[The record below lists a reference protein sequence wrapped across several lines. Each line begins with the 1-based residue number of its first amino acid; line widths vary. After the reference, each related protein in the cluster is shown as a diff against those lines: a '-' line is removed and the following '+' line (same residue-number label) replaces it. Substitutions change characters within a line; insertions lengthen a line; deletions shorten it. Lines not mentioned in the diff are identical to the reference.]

1 MPFTLSHPAAVLPFL
16 SGGRARGRLVGSA
29 LVAGSLAPDVP
40 FFTDSL
46 VHGTFAFGA
55 VTHRWWAVPTVDVAI
70 AAALAASWH
79 GLLREPLVA
88 LLPGRWADAA
98 EELTAPRGRARDAA
112 GAGWFALS
120 AAAGAATHVVWDA
133 FTHDGRLGVRLL
145 PVLAQT
151 VHGRPVYW
159 LLQCA
164 FSVLGL
170 GVLAWA
176 VPRTLRRARPEP
188 GPGPR
193 RDVRRGLRLP
203 RRARA
208 SVTVLAGA
216 AALAGAGQRLTRW
229 DGGPLRDASVFDL
242 VPTVAFGA
250 GAGVAAAL
258 VCYAAAV
265 RLPALR
271 RLAAGGT

>member
-16 SGGRARGRLVGSA
+16 SEGRARGRLAGSA

-46 VHGTFAFGA
+46 VHGTFAFGE
-55 VTHRWWAVPTVDVAI
+55 VTHRWWAVPTVDVVI
-70 AAALAASWH
+70 AAALVVSWH

-120 AAAGAATHVVWDA
+120 AALGAATHVAWDA
-133 FTHDGRLGVRLL
+133 FTHGGRLGVRLL
-145 PVLAQT
+145 PVLART

-159 LLQCA
+159 LLQCG

-176 VPRTLRRARPEP
+176 VPRVLRRARPER
-188 GPGPR
+188 GPGP
-193 RDVRRGLRLP
+193 RRGLRLP
-203 RRARA
+203 RRTRA
-208 SVTVLAGA
+208 SVTALAGA

-229 DGGPLRDASVFDL
+229 DAGPLRDASVFDL

-271 RLAAGGT
+271 RFAAGGA